1 MRKLPRAEL
10 RRYVRETPFN
20 RAEVTKLWLRFSKMD
35 ADGSG
40 TVTLQASLAAGS
52 CCHWGPSAAS
62 EEVCSMLCIL
72 GATCL
77 LRRGMCMA
85 VHGSPCFLSFSKAG
99 QQALQS
105 CFCSAS
111 GQIWETCCAPVPA
124 LPSA

>member
-1 MRKLPRAEL
+1 
-10 RRYVRETPFN
+10 
-20 RAEVTKLWLRFSKMD
+20 
-35 ADGSG
+35 
-40 TVTLQASLAAGS
+40 
-52 CCHWGPSAAS
+52 
-62 EEVCSMLCIL
+62 MLCIL

-124 LPSA
+124 LPSAWHMRQWEIPAYTLLLIPIFATQAREPMCRHVAAIMVYCPAFCSACSQHHTT